1 MSGPL
6 SDQRLGEIEEFLDVW
21 DAAPAHR
28 TRYRDVISSQKSGE
42 DGRKLRTSTLR
53 AVLAEVRRLR
63 GERGDLTEKL
73 DAATKTAVRLAEQRD
88 HLTSAFDKLGDQ
100 MGELVQAARSER
112 ERYTAEN
119 QRLRAELADVA
130 GYLAAIHRHAGR
142 YDLLGKDLGCAG
154 CALLARIESGAEP

>member
-1 MSGPL
+1 MTGPL
-6 SDQRLGEIEEFLDVW
+6 SDQQLNEIEEFLDVW

-42 DGRKLRTSTLR
+42 DGHKLRASTLP
-53 AVLAEVRRLR
+53 ALLAEIRRLR
-63 GERGDLTEKL
+63 GE
-73 DAATKTAVRLAEQRD
+73 RD

-119 QRLRAELADVA
+119 QRLRAELDDAA
-130 GYLAAIHRHAGR
+130 GYLAAIHRHANR
-142 YDLLGKDLGCAG
+142 HDVLAANLGCAG
-154 CALLARIESGAEP
+154 CELLARIEDGSA